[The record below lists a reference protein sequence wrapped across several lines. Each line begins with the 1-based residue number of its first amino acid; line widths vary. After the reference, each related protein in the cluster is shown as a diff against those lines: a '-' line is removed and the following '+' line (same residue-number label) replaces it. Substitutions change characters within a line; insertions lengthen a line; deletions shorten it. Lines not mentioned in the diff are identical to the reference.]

1 MATIERQLQQNLNK
15 IENWA
20 TSNGFKFSKSKTQCV
35 HFCQLRKQHDD
46 PVLHLY
52 GSPIP
57 VVEESKFLGIL
68 FDRKLS
74 FIPHIKYLKAKCLL
88 KVLSHTSWGADR
100 TTLLKL
106 YRSLVRSK
114 LDYGCIIYGSAR
126 KSYLQMLDPIHNQG
140 LRLALGAFRTSP
152 VASLYVEADEP
163 SLYSRREKLSLQYAI
178 RLAANPSN
186 PAHEVTFS
194 PNYVNL
200 YEQKPKAIKSFGI
213 RISPLLESANI
224 KPQNIEKHFT
234 PNIPAWCMK
243 PPEILFDLHSGK
255 KSESNPHILKDDF
268 RKMQSRY
275 KNYQHIYTDWSKEDS
290 KVGCAVI
297 SDNHSNMQ
305 RIPDDSSIFTA
316 EAKAIDLALD
326 FISTC
331 DANNKFIIFS
341 DSLSVLK
348 AMNHTSSKNPQIQK
362 LLEKCHELL
371 AFKEIALCWIP
382 SHIGI
387 QGNEMVDKQAKTSL
401 SLEPTSFKIPFS
413 NFKPSINKYILEE
426 WQTSWNNSIGNK
438 LLDIKPTIGEY
449 QSVVRNIRREEVVL
463 ARLRLGHTRVTHS
476 YLLQGE
482 EHPQCVGCDAPFTV
496 RHFLLECGDFAQVRN
511 NCFHVN
517 NMKELF
523 QDIHIDSIMTFLR
536 QINLFNKI

>member
-1 MATIERQLQQNLNK
+1 M
-15 IENWA
+15 
-20 TSNGFKFSKSKTQCV
+20 KS
-35 HFCQLRKQHDD
+35 
-46 PVLHLY
+46 
-52 GSPIP
+52 S
-57 VVEESKFLGIL
+57 
-68 FDRKLS
+68 
-74 FIPHIKYLKAKCLL
+74 
-88 KVLSHTSWGADR
+88 
-100 TTLLKL
+100 
-106 YRSLVRSK
+106 
-114 LDYGCIIYGSAR
+114 
-126 KSYLQMLDPIHNQG
+126 
-140 LRLALGAFRTSP
+140 
-152 VASLYVEADEP
+152 
-163 SLYSRREKLSLQYAI
+163 
-178 RLAANPSN
+178 
-186 PAHEVTFS
+186 
-194 PNYVNL
+194 
-200 YEQKPKAIKSFGI
+200 
-213 RISPLLESANI
+213 
-224 KPQNIEKHFT
+224 
-234 PNIPAWCMK
+234 
-243 PPEILFDLHSGK
+243 EILFDLHSGK

-275 KNYQHIYTDWSKEDS
+275 KNYQQIYTDGSKEDS

-316 EAKAIDLALD
+316 EDKAIDLALD

-331 DANNKFIIFS
+331 DASNKFIIFS

-371 AFKEIALCWIP
+371 AYKEIALCWIP

-401 SLEPTSFKIPFS
+401 SLEPTSFKMPFS

-449 QSVVRNIRREEVVL
+449 QSAVRNIRREEVVL
-463 ARLRLGHTRVTHS
+463 ARLCLGHTRVTHS

-482 EHPQCVGCDAPFTV
+482 EHPQCVGCDAHFTV